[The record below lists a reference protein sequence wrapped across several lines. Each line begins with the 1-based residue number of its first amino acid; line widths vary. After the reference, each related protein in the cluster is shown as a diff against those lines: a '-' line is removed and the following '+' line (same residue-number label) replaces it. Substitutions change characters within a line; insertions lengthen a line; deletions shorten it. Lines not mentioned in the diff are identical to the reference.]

1 MLATVP
7 APHNFHP
14 TKTLRLYRGSPTRII
29 RALGKGEPGDAVRL
43 RWAPAGGRGDRR
55 RRGRLVS
62 TVVLCVLLL
71 LLLLLLFSSS
81 SYKVNLV

>member
-7 APHNFHP
+7 APYTFHP
-14 TKTLRLYRGSPTRII
+14 TKTLRLHRGSPARII
-29 RALGKGEPGDAVRL
+29 RALSEGEPGDAVRS

-62 TVVLCVLLL
+62 TVVLCLLL
-71 LLLLLLFSSS
+71 LLLSSS
-81 SYKVNLV
+81 SYEVNLV